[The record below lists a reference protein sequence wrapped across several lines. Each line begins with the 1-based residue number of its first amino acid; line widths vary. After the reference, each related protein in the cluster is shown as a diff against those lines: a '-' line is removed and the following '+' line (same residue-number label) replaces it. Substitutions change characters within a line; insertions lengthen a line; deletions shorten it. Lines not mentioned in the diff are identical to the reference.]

1 MKVIKTGDKTWQ
13 NRHETFVENIQDLY
27 ELGND
32 DILNAIDSYN
42 DATKGYM
49 ALIADAISSATP
61 LRALGAGWS
70 WMEIATVNNGI
81 MLDTKPL
88 NTVFDITEDSI
99 SPLYDG
105 DHTQLLFA
113 QSGNGI
119 WELSAYLEPRN
130 RSLKTSGASN
140 GQTIA
145 GVLGTGTHGSAF
157 DFGATTEFVAGLHII
172 VGPNHHVWLERASRP
187 VVSDTFIQSLQ
198 TELIQDD
205 DLFNAAL
212 VSFGSFGIIHGVMIE
227 TEAKFLL
234 EAYMRRMPY
243 DASLKNIMQT
253 LDFTNSTLPYG
264 SERPF
269 HLAVILNPYDMD
281 NGAYVTSMY
290 KRPYQPNYQPPV
302 NNAAGIGPG
311 DDAAA
316 IIGALTET
324 FPDLNALIVN
334 GVIKASLTLYES
346 TFGTYS
352 QIFSNTTLRG
362 KLLSAAVGFD
372 IAYAPQVADLML
384 SINNTIGPFTGIFA
398 FRFVKQSTAT
408 LGFTHFGHTCVMELD
423 APYADATYNFYTQVW
438 AKLEEEQIP
447 FTFHWGKVNE
457 LNPTRLAN
465 MYGAGIDQWIAAR
478 NKLLDAGTIAIFN
491 NPILQQWGLDKILSA

>member
-1 MKVIKTGDKTWQ
+1 MKVIKTGNKTWE
-13 NRHETFVENIQDLY
+13 NRHETFVEDIIDLY

-32 DILNAIDSYN
+32 DTLDALDGYN
-42 DATKGYM
+42 DATKGYQ
-49 ALIADAISSATP
+49 ALIAEAISSQTP
-61 LRALGAGWS
+61 MRALGAGWS
-70 WMEIATVNNGI
+70 WMKIATVNNGI

-88 NTVFDITEDSI
+88 NTLFNITENSI
-99 SPLYDG
+99 SPLYQG
-105 DHTQLLFA
+105 DHAQLLFA

-130 RSLKTSGASN
+130 QSLKTSGASN

-157 DFGATTEFVAGLHII
+157 DFGATTEFVKGLHII
-172 VGPNHHVWLERASRP
+172 VGPNRHIWLERASVP
-187 VVSDTFIQSLQ
+187 VVSAAFIQNLQ
-198 TELIQDD
+198 TELVQDD

-227 TEAKFLL
+227 TEAEFLL

-243 DASLKNIMQT
+243 DDSLKAIMQT
-253 LDFTNSTLPYG
+253 LDFTNSALPYG

-269 HLAVILNPYDMD
+269 HFAVVLNPYDID
-281 NGAYVTSMY
+281 NGALVTSMY
-290 KRPYQPNYQPPV
+290 KRPYQPDYQPPS

-311 DDAAA
+311 DDAAT
-316 IIGALTET
+316 IIGTLTEA
-324 FPDLNALIVN
+324 FPDLNALVVN
-334 GVIKASLTLYES
+334 EVLKTSLIPYEKQ
-346 TFGTYS
+346 FGTYS
-352 QIFSNTTLRG
+352 QIFRNTTLHG

-372 IAYAPQVADLML
+372 IANAPRVADLML
-384 SINNTIGPFTGIFA
+384 NINNTIGPFTGIFA

-408 LGFTHFGHTCVMELD
+408 LGFTHFEYTCVMELD
-423 APYADATYNFYTQVW
+423 APYADATYNFYTNVW

-457 LNPTRLAN
+457 LNPVRLSN
-465 MYGAGIDQWIAAR
+465 MYGDGIDSWIAAR
-478 NKLLDAGTIAIFN
+478 NKLLDADTIKIFN
-491 NPILQQWGLDKILSA
+491 NPILQQWGLDKVLP